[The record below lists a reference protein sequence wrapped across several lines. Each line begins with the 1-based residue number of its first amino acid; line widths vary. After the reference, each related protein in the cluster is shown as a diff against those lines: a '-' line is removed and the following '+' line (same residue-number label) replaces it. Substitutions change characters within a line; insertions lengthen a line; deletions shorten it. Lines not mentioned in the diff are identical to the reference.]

1 MRLAQITAA
10 LVSLLACSSDGWGGD
25 ALKKLVAELDKRGV
39 KTTITSGTP
48 TFTVLGP
55 ASPEWDQ
62 SLAARLADHFR
73 SDKSYVGANITHLR
87 RAAAAK
93 SYDVWAPAARRSATM
108 ARALQRRGVPAAA
121 IVMGVEVR
129 PDAPRRGALVI
140 TFHRKRNWLRRAGD
154 NLVGGL
160 TDVVASPDE
169 VRKGVVTQTKRRG
182 AVAGGATGAVGGFG
196 AAVRRAG
203 TGAVRIL
210 TFWAG

>member
-1 MRLAQITAA
+1 MRLAPITVS

-25 ALKKLVAELDKRGV
+25 ALKGLAAELGKRGV
-39 KTTITSGTP
+39 KTTITRGTP

-55 ASPEWDQ
+55 TSPEWDQ
-62 SLAARLADHFR
+62 SLATRLAHHFG
-73 SDKSYVGANITHLR
+73 SDKSYVGADITDLR
-87 RAAAAK
+87 HDAAAQA
-93 SYDVWAPAARRSATM
+93 YDVWTPAARRAAIV
-108 ARALQRRGVPAAA
+108 ARALQRGGVPAAA

-169 VRKGVVTQTKRRG
+169 VRKGVVAQAKRRG
-182 AVAGGATGAVGGFG
+182 AVAGGAAGAVGGFG